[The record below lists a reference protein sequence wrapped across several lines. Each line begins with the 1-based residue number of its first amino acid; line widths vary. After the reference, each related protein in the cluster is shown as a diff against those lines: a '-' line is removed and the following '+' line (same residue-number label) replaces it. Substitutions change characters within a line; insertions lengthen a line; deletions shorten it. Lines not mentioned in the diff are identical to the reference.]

1 MELLYLYLYL
11 IGLVGYLLK
20 RRERNVRRER
30 ERERGV
36 FI

>member
-1 MELLYLYLYL
+1 MGLLYLYL

-20 RRERNVRRER
+20 RRERKMVEERKR
-30 ERERGV
+30 ERERGM